1 MVPAWSAP
9 GESLSAED
17 PLLLW
22 QKRRKSKLCG
32 LFSYYEDLTPM
43 TSSNPITSQSPYL
56 HRPSHLGLG
65 FQYMNLE
72 ISGEGGHQMNQSVTY
87 GITFANY
94 TVLRGTILCN
104 IMLGLSTVVGLL
116 W

>member
-56 HRPSHLGLG
+56 HRPSHLGLR